1 MVNALPNLE
10 NLTPEHI
17 QDRWIKASWDDYVKL
32 TDDRAY
38 ELGRCY
44 YDDGRMRV
52 EMSPLG
58 PLHGRENSVVSTLV
72 SLFTALKNF
81 RSAEL
86 TNTSFRRQGV
96 RDGQPDIA
104 FYVEP
109 NAEPGL
115 GVPFRL
121 PPRDNSPVDVDEFGA
136 PQLAVE
142 IASTSLDDDLGR
154 KRLLYERLGVQEYW
168 VVDVNAREV
177 LAFEV
182 QDGGSRQIRVSQVL
196 TGLDMALVEEAL
208 RRSETQDDGEINRWL
223 IQVFSG

>member
-32 TDDRAY
+32 TSDRAY
-38 ELGRCY
+38 ESGRCY
-44 YDDGRMRV
+44 YDNGWMRI

-58 PLHGRENSVVSTLV
+58 PLHGRENSIVSTLV

-96 RDGQPDIA
+96 REGQPDIA

-109 NAEPGL
+109 NAERGSGAL
-115 GVPFRL
+115 FRL
-121 PPRDNSPVDVDEFGA
+121 PPRGNLPVDVDEFGA
-136 PQLAVE
+136 PQLVVE

-154 KRLLYERLGVQEYW
+154 KRLLYERLGVREYW

-196 TGLDMALVEEAL
+196 VGLDMALVEEAL
-208 RRSETQDDGEINRWL
+208 CRSETQDDGEINRWL